1 MTNFVTTIQN
11 HMTMTKT
18 LRTLFIA
25 ATLAFTAAAHADGW
39 KQFDPMKAGFPVVQN
54 QGWTSEIGN
63 TYYRLPDRAFG
74 NVRGP
79 VWNLSRNSSGL
90 AVHFYSNAPEI
101 KVRYVVEGPLQMHHM
116 PATGVSGLDLYGIDQ
131 DGKSRRLFGFFN
143 SNADTVY
150 TRFVNDRM
158 HEFHDKGYEFHMYLP
173 LYNGVKQIE
182 IAIPDSCSLSF
193 IPTSDERPIVL
204 HGTSIEQ
211 GGVASRPGMAWPT
224 IVQRS
229 LGFPLVNLG
238 FSGNGRLEQGVLD
251 LMAELDARLYILGC
265 LANLCG
271 ESPERLDSL
280 ITNAV
285 STLRAANDA
294 PIIMFEHP
302 GFSDAPVNSRQHETI
317 QRLNST
323 ARTTYD
329 KLCAKG
335 IKDLY
340 YITREEIGIPA
351 DGWVD
356 DVHPSDLGMTAIA
369 NAVEKTARK
378 ALNITVGD
386 ISTAVP
392 VTQRREAANYEW
404 RERHRSVMAE
414 NKANPPRSVIIGN
427 SITHFWGGK
436 PAGHVINGE
445 KTWKKHLAK
454 AGFGNL
460 GFGWDRIENAL
471 WRVYHGELDGYD
483 AEQVVIMLG
492 TNNYGINSPDEI
504 AEGLRFLIRAI
515 RDRQP
520 KATIKMAGI
529 LPRRD
534 DLSWVSATNE
544 KIEAMAR
551 QEGCVYINPGAKML
565 NADGTFDESLFT
577 DGLHPNDNGY
587 ARIVDDIVRTR

>member
-1 MTNFVTTIQN
+1 
-11 HMTMTKT
+11 MTMTKT